1 MYLSIYLTIMHS
13 FIHPNIAVS
22 ICLSIYRSFYL
33 SICLSVCLSLCL
45 SVLLSV
51 YLFLSFYLCMY
62 LSIYLSFC
70 PSMYLIISL
79 SLNIAAIL
87 CAYFLPAYLSVCLLV
102 YLVTLSVCAF
112 WYVYVFFWRIYLSI
126 GPLILPSIYLSA
138 CSSTYIYIYLCI
150 NLQIFNLVC
159 LPASTYLPFF
169 DIVYIY
175 ICKWYVRFFLH
186 RPTADSSLLQDCSRH
201 LQLHLIAWQHLS
213 RRCLE
218 QNLLL
223 YRLRPKHHSVDHIQ
237 MDVVR
242 TKLNPARVSSCFQEE
257 SFLGYIKRIGVRC
270 HASNMLLRLL
280 QRYILYLS
288 LRWKDSRVKWNG
300 VLCTLLCR
308 NSVKSLRLA
317 PELGYHV
324 AGSGWALCSWK

>member
-1 MYLSIYLTIMHS
+1 
-13 FIHPNIAVS
+13 
-22 ICLSIYRSFYL
+22 
-33 SICLSVCLSLCL
+33 
-45 SVLLSV
+45 
-51 YLFLSFYLCMY
+51 
-62 LSIYLSFC
+62 
-70 PSMYLIISL
+70 
-79 SLNIAAIL
+79 
-87 CAYFLPAYLSVCLLV
+87 
-102 YLVTLSVCAF
+102 
-112 WYVYVFFWRIYLSI
+112 
-126 GPLILPSIYLSA
+126 
-138 CSSTYIYIYLCI
+138 
-150 NLQIFNLVC
+150 
-159 LPASTYLPFF
+159 
-169 DIVYIY
+169 
-175 ICKWYVRFFLH
+175 
-186 RPTADSSLLQDCSRH
+186 
-201 LQLHLIAWQHLS
+201 
-213 RRCLE
+213 LE